1 MEILVKIITFTL
13 LASLIAS
20 PFFVIY
26 CFNKMKWRKNF
37 IGYIILGI
45 LITFI
50 LIVIMGWWGDF
61 SNHILLTHYGYNFE
75 AMNSAERFENVD
87 VENLDKV
94 NVLEKN
100 MLGVGWPLKVIMF
113 YIFFSPVLLIL
124 YSLVYYFI
132 VKKKKELVS

>member
-1 MEILVKIITFTL
+1 
-13 LASLIAS
+13 
-20 PFFVIY
+20 
-26 CFNKMKWRKNF
+26 MKWRKNF
-37 IGYIILGI
+37 IGYIISGI

-61 SNHILLTHYGYNFE
+61 SNHFLLTYYGYDFE
-75 AMNSAERFENVD
+75 AMNSTEKFENVD
-87 VENLDKV
+87 VENVDKV

-124 YSLVYYFI
+124 YSLVYYFK
-132 VKKKKELVS
+132 VKKKKEIVS